1 MNNKIIEV
9 LDYLGEKIGL
19 AIDWSANNVY
29 PQVME
34 FLTRYR
40 TYEIVTDV
48 LWLIACIAFI
58 FFFSRFMS
66 KTLWPDYKQCI
77 SEKKSTKFFTWWRYA
92 DDFEMNLGALFGVV
106 FGGFI
111 FIAAVV
117 GTFCAI
123 ADIAK
128 WIFIPEAQFYHI
140 IAGLIE

>member
-40 TYEIVTDV
+40 TYEIVTDALWV
-48 LWLIACIAFI
+48 LLGIAII
-58 FFFSRFMS
+58 FFYVRFLT
-66 KTLWPDYKQCI
+66 KRLYPDYVKSI
-77 SEKKSTKFFTWWRYA
+77 TEKKDTEFFDYWNWKNESNATLLTMLILA
-92 DDFEMNLGALFGVV
+92 
-106 FGGFI
+106 FGG
-111 FIAAVV
+111 IAAVV
-117 GTFCAI
+117 SICVALCGI

-128 WIFIPEAQFYHI
+128 WIFIPEAQFYHM
-140 IAGLIE
+140 IAGLIQ